1 MASPEPSLPA
11 PRTVPASQR
20 FSPARAAFLYGLPL
34 GAVIL
39 GFVYFGPLRNSV
51 AYRYVSHPVECVE
64 VLMFSM
70 AVAALAAKMQRN
82 VTERRGCNARIVP
95 TWDGKA
101 VPVTQATSLLQDLD
115 RLPKSFKD
123 TWIVR
128 RTAAVLEFLC
138 SRGSANE
145 LDDHLRALADND
157 SLALETSY
165 SLIRFITWA
174 VPILG
179 FLGTV
184 LGITGAISGVTPE
197 VLEQSLGTVTDG
209 LALAFDATA
218 LALGLTMLTMFLSFI
233 TERSEQAVLEQVDR
247 FADRELAH
255 RFERASA
262 DSSEFTEVARRNTQV
277 LVQAVDELI
286 RKQTTLWTDALARV
300 DQRSSEASQ
309 RNGQQLSAGLQAA
322 MDQSLKLHAERLA
335 HLEQQS
341 MARCNQ
347 VLERLTAV
355 LTATTELTQ
364 SQHAALSVVG
374 DKLAERVDATVRLA
388 DRTAD
393 LQGLEESL
401 NKNLAL
407 LTETGRFEE
416 AMHSLTAAIHLLT
429 ARATP
434 AAGARP
440 SNRTGTAA

>member
-1 MASPEPSLPA
+1 MASSEPSLPA
-11 PRTVPASQR
+11 PRTVPTSRR

-34 GAVIL
+34 GAIIL
-39 GFVYFGPLRNSV
+39 GCVYFGPLRHSV

-70 AVAALAAKMQRN
+70 AVAALAVKMLRN
-82 VTERRGCNARIVP
+82 VAERRACNARIVP
-95 TWDGKA
+95 PWDGKA
-101 VPVTQATSLLQDLD
+101 IPVTEATRLFQDLD
-115 RLPKSFKD
+115 RLPKWCRD

-145 LDDHLRALADND
+145 LDDHLRALADTD

-262 DSSEFTEVARRNTQV
+262 DSTEFTEVARRNTQV

-300 DQRSSEASQ
+300 DQRSLEASQ
-309 RNGQQLSAGLQAA
+309 RNGQQLSAALQAA
-322 MDQSLKLHAERLA
+322 IEQSLKSHAERQA

-341 MARCNQ
+341 VARCNQ
-347 VLERLTAV
+347 LLERLTTL
-355 LTATTELTQ
+355 LTATTEH
-364 SQHAALSVVG
+364 SQRQQAALAAVS
-374 DKLAERVDATVRLA
+374 DKLGERVDAAVRLA
-388 DRTAD
+388 DRAVD
-393 LQGLEESL
+393 LRGLEEGL
-401 NKNLAL
+401 NKNLSL
-407 LTETGRFEE
+407 LTETGKFEE

-434 AAGARP
+434 AAGARL